1 MTHGGSTPRS
11 TTVVAALEGAA
22 SGASDVNDGAS
33 YTATVSFVSAYCCPL
48 TAKAMGAS
56 AQPPAGAS
64 SGGLAQHAVAT
75 ASEPED
81 TAGCS
86 SAGTREFSPKRQ

>member
-33 YTATVSFVSAYCCPL
+33 YTA
-48 TAKAMGAS
+48 KAMGTS